1 MYVGGFFWFIRSNAL
16 ASLKFQTYSFAEYKM
31 MNYIVFAL
39 ALFSVQSVYSR
50 SYGITG
56 DMRTDDHQ
64 SYKLV
69 NDPKYDVDQ
78 PTLIRKTRSGNCDSE
93 CSSDGDCAGSNTCGK
108 CCWWVY
114 YGNIC
119 TDPGSVISCISP
131 GLKEEKENLGHI
143 ATAVGVIK
151 TVHDVVVPLVAAAGG

>member
-1 MYVGGFFWFIRSNAL
+1 MV
-16 ASLKFQTYSFAEYKM
+16 
-31 MNYIVFAL
+31 NYIIFAL
-39 ALFSVQSVYSR
+39 ALLSVQSVYAR
-50 SYGITG
+50 SYGVAG
-56 DMRTDDHQ
+56 DMRTDDYK
-64 SYKLV
+64 SY
-69 NDPKYDVDQ
+69 NPDADQQ
-78 PTLIRKTRSGNCDSE
+78 PTLIRKTRSGTCDSE

>member
-1 MYVGGFFWFIRSNAL
+1 M
-16 ASLKFQTYSFAEYKM
+16 SLKFPTYSFAEHKM

-39 ALFSVQSVYSR
+39 ALLSVQSVYSR
-50 SYGITG
+50 SSGVADDI
-56 DMRTDDHQ
+56 RTDNYQ

-69 NDPKYDVDQ
+69 NDPKSEVEQ
-78 PTLIRKTRSGNCDSE
+78 PTLIRKTRSGNCDNE
-93 CSSDGDCAGSNTCGK
+93 CSSDGDCAGSNSCGK

-119 TDPGSVISCISP
+119 TNPGRVVSCISP

-151 TVHDVVVPLVAAAGG
+151 TVNDVVVPLVSAAAAAAGG